1 MTLSH
6 SYLDSDNSNSFYKD
20 IVTNFLEEFQKF
32 PFGSMPKRDLD
43 CLIFYLFEKYKL
55 IDGNSNRQKA
65 YNLNISETKFKS
77 YIIDSN
83 AKYSKSNQEENLKII
98 LSKLADETK
107 VSMDGDCLVFVEE
120 NPVIK
125 ADFVQSLKDE
135 GFYTDS
141 SFNNEL
147 VKVKIASFLSFA
159 LSKNLADKEKILKII
174 NEAKSEDEKIM
185 NFENSMKNYKDVAKD
200 VLGILKEQDGFGIKT
215 IVDLLYYGKN
225 IVSAKINN

>member
-6 SYLDSDNSNSFYKD
+6 SYLDSGNSNSFYKD

-174 NEAKSEDEKIM
+174 NEANSEKIQEQRIQYRYPITISIGPRASR
-185 NFENSMKNYKDVAKD
+185 NFPLRGVAVGEK
-200 VLGILKEQDGFGIKT
+200 VFYNR
-215 IVDLLYYGKN
+215 LLNKY
-225 IVSAKINN
+225 

>member
-6 SYLDSDNSNSFYKD
+6 SYLDSGNSNSFYKD

-107 VSMDGDCLVFVEE
+107 VSMDGAVL
-120 NPVIK
+120 
-125 ADFVQSLKDE
+125 
-135 GFYTDS
+135 
-141 SFNNEL
+141 
-147 VKVKIASFLSFA
+147 FL
-159 LSKNLADKEKILKII
+159 
-174 NEAKSEDEKIM
+174 
-185 NFENSMKNYKDVAKD
+185 
-200 VLGILKEQDGFGIKT
+200 
-215 IVDLLYYGKN
+215 
-225 IVSAKINN
+225 